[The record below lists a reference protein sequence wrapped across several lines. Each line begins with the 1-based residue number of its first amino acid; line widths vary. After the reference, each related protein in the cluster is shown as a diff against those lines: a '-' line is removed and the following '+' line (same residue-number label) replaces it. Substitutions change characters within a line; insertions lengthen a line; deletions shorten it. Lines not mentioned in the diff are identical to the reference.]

1 MRYPALSP
9 ILRAAAILNLACLL
23 GCEAGPAATRPPSPP
38 ASQWEDAIRAFEE
51 ADRKSPPPADAILF
65 IGSSSIRLWNLKDYF
80 PDLQVINRGFGG
92 SYISDSVEFLSRI
105 AIPYKPRI
113 VVLYAADNDI
123 KDGKLPDVLLAD
135 FKAFA
140 ALLEERLPAARL
152 VFISIKPSPARWQLF
167 ERMKEANE
175 KIRAFIATDPRLI
188 YVDVVPPMLGAD
200 GKPRPEL
207 FVEDQLHLSPSGYRL
222 WASLLRGALE
232 ASR

>member
-9 ILRAAAILNLACLL
+9 ILRAAAIINLACLL
-23 GCEAGPAATRPPSPP
+23 GCEAGPAATRPPGPP

-65 IGSSSIRLWNLKDYF
+65 IGSSSIRLWNPKDCF
-80 PDLQVINRGFGG
+80 PDLQVIHRWFGG
-92 SYISDSVEFLSRI
+92 SYFSHSGEFLPRI

-113 VVLYAADNDI
+113 VVLYAGDNDI
-123 KDGKLPDVLLAD
+123 KDGKPPDVLLAD

-207 FVEDQLHLSPSGYRL
+207 FVEDQLHLSPAGYRL

>member
-1 MRYPALSP
+1 M
-9 ILRAAAILNLACLL
+9 
-23 GCEAGPAATRPPSPP
+23 
-38 ASQWEDAIRAFEE
+38 
-51 ADRKSPPPADAILF
+51 
-65 IGSSSIRLWNLKDYF
+65 
-80 PDLQVINRGFGG
+80 
-92 SYISDSVEFLSRI
+92 
-105 AIPYKPRI
+105 
-113 VVLYAADNDI
+113 
-123 KDGKLPDVLLAD
+123 
-135 FKAFA
+135 
-140 ALLEERLPAARL
+140 

-207 FVEDQLHLSPSGYRL
+207 FVEDQLHLSPAGYRL